1 MNSMLAQRVLPKQ
14 KRAKETFELILSTS
28 IQLIC
33 EVGFD
38 KFTTKMVAERAGI
51 LIRNVYRYFPNK
63 LAIISALAERMSILE
78 AEYLDN
84 FSILSNTKFSLE
96 DAINM
101 TGDAFINAA
110 QSEPAYFHIRN
121 ALHGSPELAKLFD
134 ERSAQN
140 LVTTLSVAL
149 SKRAPRLSTSKLKLL
164 SLVVIDTATALLN
177 RCFIELYYSNNKQ
190 KSDLIIKELKS
201 MLHAYLSKYFK

>member
-1 MNSMLAQRVLPKQ
+1 MNSTLSQRVLPKQ
-14 KRAKETFELILSTS
+14 KRAKETVELILATS

-38 KFTTKMVAERAGI
+38 KFTTKLLAERAGI

-63 LAIISALAERMSILE
+63 LAIISALAERMSVLE

-84 FSILSNTKFSLE
+84 FSILSNTKISLE
-96 DAINM
+96 DAIDS
-101 TGDAFINAA
+101 TAAAFINAA
-110 QSEPAYFHIRN
+110 KNEPAYFHIRN
-121 ALHGSPELAKLFD
+121 ALHGSPELMKLFD

-140 LVTTLSVAL
+140 LVNKLSKAL
-149 SKRAPRLSTSKLKLL
+149 SYRTSRLPAGKLKLI

-177 RCFIELYYSNNKQ
+177 RCFIELYYSQNKQ
-190 KSDLIIKELKS
+190 KSDLIINEMKS
-201 MLHAYLSKYFK
+201 MACAYLSKYFT